1 MTYPYSIKVNRCNGN
16 CNNISNPYSKVC
28 VRNIIKDITV
38 KVFDLM
44 SLKNKTKQIK
54 LHQSSKYVCRLDP
67 IVCNKIGIKK
77 MQM

>member
-1 MTYPYSIKVNRCNGN
+1 MEIVI
-16 CNNISNPYSKVC
+16 ISVIHTQ
-28 VRNIIKDITV
+28 NIIKDITV

-67 IVCNKIGIKK
+67 IVCNKSGIKK
-77 MQM
+77 NANVSA